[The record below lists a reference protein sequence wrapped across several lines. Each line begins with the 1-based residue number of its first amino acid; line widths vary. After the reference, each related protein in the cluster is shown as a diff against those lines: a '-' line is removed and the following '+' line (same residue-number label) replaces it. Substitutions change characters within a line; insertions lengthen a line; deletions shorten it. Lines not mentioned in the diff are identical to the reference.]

1 MFCIVVVYFMKNF
14 QEMVTRLSFVERE
27 VGIFHIHFE
36 LSSSRCRN
44 LIILKSLPKSQL
56 ERDNLLNL
64 SILLRRGK
72 ESNNDSCSNSE

>member
-1 MFCIVVVYFMKNF
+1 MSFVDVFFMENF
-14 QEMVTRLSFVERE
+14 QERVTRLSLVERE
-27 VGIFHIHFE
+27 VGIYDIQFE
-36 LSSSRCRN
+36 LSSLRCRN
-44 LIILKSLPKSQL
+44 LILLKSLPESQL